1 MMPGHDFELQ
11 AESCPNFF
19 AGRNAEDLHAY
30 VRRAHELGLK
40 VMMDLVYLHCGPKAP
55 MRYENP
61 DCCEWTE
68 EGKPVVGDWPFLS
81 QI

>member
-1 MMPGHDFELQ
+1 M
-11 AESCPNFF
+11 
-19 AGRNAEDLHAY
+19 
-30 VRRAHELGLK
+30 GLK

-61 DCCEWTE
+61 DFCEWTE